1 MSTRTPVRGS
11 RFTRHFTDY
20 EGQDTNPSGSEF
32 VIPENFATLDDGA
45 LTALHSEA
53 VRHFDALY
61 GDGQGLTTEDYET
74 LSALT
79 DGIESLSVE
88 LGSRRT
94 AAAERANAASALA
107 SRVHGSDAAGGDGDE
122 GADGDENGGDGGGEG
137 DGDAD
142 PATPPEP
149 VAPPADPGVAP
160 VVSSGDPATPD
171 QAADALAAAAQTP
184 SGRTGPVRV
193 NLARVASRQ
202 TRVPASPSSGSP
214 SRIQDVLVA
223 SGEAGG
229 YAAGQGLDWMD
240 VGRIVDRRLGG
251 YNHAAFAAA
260 ARAGRAMR
268 QQFSVASVRKPFSRE
283 LMVTSNDPQHVEE
296 VMAHAADERRLPGGS
311 LVASGGWCAPSTTL
325 YDLFEIESRDGL
337 YSLPTIGVTRGGINY
352 TPGPNFASIY
362 AAVPGFDYT
371 EAQDIAGDYAVDSD
385 GVGTGSSGSKP
396 CYKVPC
402 PEFTEVRL
410 RLAGLCIQAG
420 LLQARGYPEVISR
433 TVRGAL
439 IAHDHR
445 MSGRIA
451 TAVCTGSTAVTFPVD
466 TVGATAP
473 LLDAIEKQVEHYRYI
488 HRLARGRTL
497 EAVFPYWVRGVI
509 RSDLALRAGM
519 NAFDVTD
526 AQINSWFT
534 LRGIAPQFIYDWQ
547 PLTGRAS
554 EAIAWPTTVQ
564 FLLYVAGT
572 WVQGSSD
579 VITLDTLYDSTLLSE
594 NDYTA
599 LFTEEG
605 YLLAMRGHD
614 SRCVTV
620 SLCPDGKVGNAVNI
634 DCDGTLVAATPIEVT
649 VTDTPVEVTV
659 TDQDQT
665 DPVVGTLAASAVT
678 ATTMTLTVT
687 GASDT
692 GGLDAEPYRFSTDGG
707 VTWTEWQTAA
717 AYDVTGLT
725 ASTTYYCRHETR
737 DAAGNIAT
745 GAVISQATTA

>member
-1 MSTRTPVRGS
+1 MNTRIGRST
-11 RFTRHFTDY
+11 FTAHFTNY
-20 EGQDTNPSGSEF
+20 EDQTGSGTGASGSEF
-32 VIPENFATLDDGA
+32 VIPENFATLDN
-45 LTALHSEA
+45 TALVELHGEA
-53 VRHFDALY
+53 VRHFDSLY

-79 DGIESLSVE
+79 DGIESLAME
-88 LGSRRT
+88 LSSRRT
-94 AAAERANAASALA
+94 AEAERASAASELA
-107 SRVHGSDAAGGDGDE
+107 SRVHGNDSTDGSEGDDGGDADAD
-122 GADGDENGGDGGGEG
+122 ADGDTGGNAQA
-137 DGDAD
+137 DAD
-142 PATPPEP
+142 A
-149 VAPPADPGVAP
+149 PADAAP
-160 VVSSGDPATPD
+160 ADSAPAGDVVTSPEG
-171 QAADALAAAAQTP
+171 AAESLAAATQAQP
-184 SGRTGPVRV
+184 RGPVRV

-202 TRVPASPSSGSP
+202 ARTPAPQGNPTP

-268 QQFSVASVRKPFSRE
+268 QQFSVASVRKPFSSDLIVR
-283 LMVTSNDPQHVEE
+283 SNDPQHVEE

-337 YSLPTIGVTRGGINY
+337 FSLPTIGVTRGGINF
-352 TPGPNFASIY
+352 TPGPNYATIY
-362 AAVPGFDYT
+362 AAVPGFDYS
-371 EAQDIAGDYAVDSD
+371 EANDIAGNYDVDAD
-385 GVGTGSSGSKP
+385 GVGDGTTGFKP

-402 PEFTEVRL
+402 PEFEEVRL
-410 RLAGLCIQAG
+410 RTAGLCIQAG

-451 TAVCTGSTAVTFPVD
+451 TAVCAGSTAVTFPVD

-519 NAFDVTD
+519 DLFAVTD
-526 AQINSWFT
+526 SQISSWFT
-534 LRGIAPQFIYDWQ
+534 LRGIAPQFVYDWQ
-547 PLTGRAS
+547 PLTGA
-554 EAIAWPTTVQ
+554 AGAALAWPTTVQ

-579 VITLDTLYDSTLLSE
+579 VITLDTLYDSTLLAE

-620 SLCPDGKVGNAVNI
+620 SLCPDGKVASPVNI
-634 DCDGTLVAATPIEVT
+634 DCDGTLVASSPI
-649 VTDTPVEVTV
+649 EVTV

-678 ATTMTLTVT
+678 DTTMTLTVT
-687 GASDT
+687 GASDVV
-692 GGLDAEPYRFSTDGG
+692 GLDAEPYRFSTDGG

-737 DAAGNIAT
+737 DAAGNIST
-745 GAVISQATTA
+745 GAVITQATTA

>member
-1 MSTRTPVRGS
+1 MNTRIGRST
-11 RFTRHFTDY
+11 FTDHFTNY
-20 EGQDTNPSGSEF
+20 EDQTGSGASGAEF
-32 VIPENFATLDDGA
+32 VIPENFTTLDDAA

-53 VRHFDALY
+53 VSHFDGLY
-61 GDGQGLTTEDYET
+61 GDGQGLSTEDYET
-74 LSALT
+74 LTALT
-79 DGIESLSVE
+79 DGIESLAVE
-88 LGSRRT
+88 LGNRRA
-94 AAAERANAASALA
+94 AAAERASAASELA
-107 SRVHGSDAAGGDGDE
+107 SRVHVNATEDGDGDSASASASASDSD
-122 GADGDENGGDGGGEG
+122 GAG
-137 DGDAD
+137 DGDA
-142 PATPPEP
+142 PPESALP
-149 VAPPADPGVAP
+149 AELAVETDDVA
-160 VVSSGDPATPD
+160 STPE
-171 QAADALAAAAQTP
+171 AAAESLAAAAQAQP
-184 SGRTGPVRV
+184 RGPVRV

-202 TRVPASPSSGSP
+202 ARTPAPMNTSAP
-214 SRIQDVLVA
+214 SRIQDVLIA

-240 VGRIVDRRLGG
+240 IGRIVDRRLGG

-268 QQFSVASVRKPFSRE
+268 QQFSVASVRKPFSSDLIVR
-283 LMVTSNDPQHVEE
+283 SNDPQHVEE
-296 VMAHAADERRLPGGS
+296 IMAHAADERRLPGGS

-337 YSLPTIGVTRGGINY
+337 FSLPTIGVTRGGINF
-352 TPGPNFASIY
+352 TPGPDYAAIY
-362 AAVPGFDYT
+362 AAVPGFDYS
-371 EAQDIAGDYAVDSD
+371 EANDIAGNYDVGID
-385 GVGTGSSGSKP
+385 GVGDGTAGSKP

-402 PEFTEVRL
+402 PEFEEVRL
-410 RLAGLCIQAG
+410 RTTGLCIQAG

-519 NAFDVTD
+519 NAFDITD
-526 AQINSWFT
+526 AQINAWFT
-534 LRGIAPQFIYDWQ
+534 LRGIAPQFVYDWQ
-547 PLTGRAS
+547 PLTGAAGA
-554 EAIAWPTTVQ
+554 AIAWPTTVQ

-579 VITLDTLYDSTLLSE
+579 VITLDTLYDSTLLAE

-649 VTDTPVEVTV
+649 VTS
-659 TDQDQT
+659 QDQT
-665 DPVVGTLAASAVT
+665 DPTVGTLAASNLD
-678 ATTMTLTVT
+678 TTSFTLTVSS
-687 GASDT
+687 GADET
-692 GGLDAEPYRFSTDGG
+692 ALDAEPYRFSTDGG
-707 VTWTEWQTAA
+707 VTWTEWQTSAVYNA
-717 AYDVTGLT
+717 TGLT
-725 ASTTYYCRHETR
+725 TGTTYYCRHETR
-737 DAAGNIAT
+737 DAAGNIST
-745 GAVISQATTA
+745 GAIITATTT